1 MTVGIDMIKSDVK
14 KILIVDDDDVM
25 RQKIKRILKTSNY
38 ILSEADS
45 GESAQEILITEDFD
59 CVLLD
64 QRLGD
69 MDGTQLISL
78 INQEGKP
85 PCPVIMITG
94 QGDET
99 LAVEAMKRGA
109 YDYINKDNLEAVYL
123 LNVISAGIKWAE
135 VESRLKA
142 SQEKLEFLSMYDSL
156 TKLPNRQLFLDRLEH
171 ALLIS
176 RRDKSYFAVLMMD
189 LNLFK
194 EVNDTL
200 GHAAG
205 DELLVQVA
213 DRLKLIARASDTYA
227 RIGGDEYAGIL
238 YNMRSMDDA
247 CKVAEKINTAIQ
259 KPFQIH
265 GETVRVGISVGVS
278 LYHGQETDI
287 KALMAQAD
295 SSMYEAK
302 KGSLGYASYNETD
315 FAKSNPSL
323 MIASCL
329 AESLKNGEFY
339 MAYQP
344 QVDLVTGECCGV
356 EALARWDSPILGNI
370 PPDVFI
376 KIAERS
382 DIISALTYA
391 TFEMTFKQVK
401 SWEEHDLLMPVSI
414 NLSAKLLDK
423 KDLIANVIKL
433 LRQFKIHPELVT
445 LEVTETAL
453 MTSPKEAS
461 ITIQHLSDLGIN
473 ISIDDFGTG
482 FTSFTH
488 LRHFAL
494 NELKIDKL
502 FIKDL
507 KNDSRDSSIVH
518 SFVSLANGFGIK
530 LVAEGVEDE
539 EKLDLLKAAGC
550 TRAQGYWISRPI
562 NGEAIPSWLEEWNA
576 QRGQPEKRL
585 RVAV

>member
-1 MTVGIDMIKSDVK
+1 MSAINKEGR

-25 RQKIKRILKTSNY
+25 RQKIKRILHTTDY
-38 ILSEADS
+38 QFTEADS
-45 GESAQEILITEDFD
+45 GISAKEILKQQTFD

-69 MDGTQLISL
+69 IDGTEVISMINMDG
-78 INQEGKP
+78 NP

-94 QGDET
+94 MGDEK
-99 LAVEAMKRGA
+99 LAVEAMRRGA
-109 YDYINKDNLEAVYL
+109 YDYIRKDNLTAQYL
-123 LNVISAGIKWAE
+123 LNIISAGIKWAE
-135 VESRLKA
+135 VESQLKA
-142 SQEKLEFLSMYDSL
+142 SQKKLEFLSMYDSL
-156 TKLPNRQLFLDRLEH
+156 TELPNRQLFLDRLEH

-176 RRDKSYFAVLMMD
+176 QRDKSYFAVLMMD

-205 DELLVQVA
+205 DELLKLVA
-213 DRLKLIARASDTYA
+213 LRLKEIARASDTYA
-227 RIGGDEYAGIL
+227 RIGGDEFAGIL
-238 YNMRSMDDA
+238 YNMRSLEDA
-247 CKVAEKINTAIQ
+247 CKVAEKINQSIQ
-259 KPFQIH
+259 KPFRLL
-265 GETVRVGISVGVS
+265 GELVQVGISIGIA

-287 KALMAQAD
+287 KSLMAQAD

-302 KGSLGYASYNETD
+302 KGSLGYASYSEED
-315 FAKSNPSL
+315 FIKQNPSL

-329 AESLKNGEFY
+329 ADSLKKDEFY
-339 MAYQP
+339 MVYQP

-356 EALARWDSPILGNI
+356 EALARWDSPVLGNI

-376 KIAERS
+376 QIAERS
-382 DIISALTYA
+382 DVISNLTYA
-391 TFEMTFKQVK
+391 TFEMAFKQAK
-401 SWEEHDLLMPVSI
+401 AWEKQDLLMPVSI

-423 KDLIANVIKL
+423 KELITTIIEL
-433 LRQFKIHPELVT
+433 LDKYKVHAELLT

-453 MTSPKEAS
+453 MASPQEAS
-461 ITIQHLSDLGIN
+461 ITIQQLSDLGIN

-507 KNDSRDSSIVH
+507 RNDGRDSSIVH

-530 LVAEGVEDE
+530 LVAEGVEDA

-550 TRAQGYWISRPI
+550 TRAQGYWISKPML
-562 NGEAIPSWLEEWNA
+562 GDDIPSWLEEWNL

-585 RVAV
+585 RIAV

>member
-1 MTVGIDMIKSDVK
+1 MGTEKNAIR

-25 RQKIKRILKTSNY
+25 RQKIKRILNSSDYTF
-38 ILSEADS
+38 IEADS
-45 GESAQEILITEDFD
+45 GESAKKALSEELFD

-69 MDGTQLISL
+69 MDGTEVISM
-78 INQEGKP
+78 INADGNP

-94 QGDET
+94 MGDEK
-99 LAVEAMKRGA
+99 LAVEAMRRGA
-109 YDYINKDNLEAVYL
+109 YDYIRKDNLKAQYL
-123 LNVISAGIKWAE
+123 LNIISAGIKWAE
-135 VESRLKA
+135 VESQLKA
-142 SQEKLEFLSMYDSL
+142 SQKKLEFLSMYDSL
-156 TKLPNRQLFLDRLEH
+156 TELPNRQLFLDRLEH

-176 RRDKSYFAVLMMD
+176 RRDKSFFAVLMMD

-205 DELLVQVA
+205 DELLRVVA
-213 DRLKLIARASDTYA
+213 QRLKTIARASDTYA
-227 RIGGDEYAGIL
+227 RIGGDEFAGIL
-238 YNMRSMDDA
+238 YNMRSLEDA
-247 CKVAEKINTAIQ
+247 CKVAEKINAAIQ
-259 KPFQIH
+259 KPFRLQ
-265 GETVRVGISVGVS
+265 GEIVNVGISIGIA

-287 KALMAQAD
+287 KSLMAHAD

-302 KGSLGYASYNETD
+302 KGSLGYASFSEED
-315 FAKSNPSL
+315 FAKQNPSL
-323 MIASCL
+323 MIASSL
-329 AESLKNGEFY
+329 AESLHKGEFY
-339 MAYQP
+339 MVYQP

-356 EALARWDSPILGNI
+356 EALARWNSPILGNI

-382 DIISALTYA
+382 DVITSLTYA
-391 TFEMTFKQVK
+391 TFEMTFRQAKA
-401 SWEEHDLLMPVSI
+401 WEEAGLLMPISI

-423 KDLIANVIKL
+423 KGLIATIIEL
-433 LRQFKIHPELVT
+433 LDQYKVHPELLT

-453 MTSPKEAS
+453 MTSPQEAS
-461 ITIQHLSDLGIN
+461 ITIQQLSDLGIK

-507 KNDSRDSSIVH
+507 KNDGRDSSIVH

-530 LVAEGVEDE
+530 LVAEGVEDA

-550 TRAQGYWISRPI
+550 SRAQGYWISKPI
-562 NGEAIPSWLEEWNA
+562 EGDQIPSWLEDWNLE
-576 QRGQPEKRL
+576 RGQPEKRL
-585 RVAV
+585 RIAV

>member
-1 MTVGIDMIKSDVK
+1 MSAINKEGR

-25 RQKIKRILKTSNY
+25 RQKIKRILHTTDY
-38 ILSEADS
+38 QFTEADS
-45 GESAQEILITEDFD
+45 GISAKEILKQQTFD

-69 MDGTQLISL
+69 IDGTEVISMINMDG
-78 INQEGKP
+78 NP

-94 QGDET
+94 MGDEK
-99 LAVEAMKRGA
+99 LAVEAMRRGA
-109 YDYINKDNLEAVYL
+109 YDYIRKDNLTAQYL
-123 LNVISAGIKWAE
+123 LNIISAGIKWAE
-135 VESRLKA
+135 VESQLKA
-142 SQEKLEFLSMYDSL
+142 SQKKLEFLSMYDSL
-156 TKLPNRQLFLDRLEH
+156 TELPNRQLFLDRLEH

-176 RRDKSYFAVLMMD
+176 QRDKSYFAVLMMD

-205 DELLVQVA
+205 DELLKLVA
-213 DRLKLIARASDTYA
+213 QRLKEIARASDTYA
-227 RIGGDEYAGIL
+227 RIGGDEFAGIL
-238 YNMRSMDDA
+238 YNMRSLEDA
-247 CKVAEKINTAIQ
+247 CKVAEKINQSIQ
-259 KPFQIH
+259 KPFRLL
-265 GETVRVGISVGVS
+265 GELVHVGISIGIA

-287 KALMAQAD
+287 KSLMAQAD

-302 KGSLGYASYNETD
+302 KGSLGYASYSEED
-315 FAKSNPSL
+315 FIKQNPSL

-329 AESLKNGEFY
+329 ADSLKKDEFY
-339 MAYQP
+339 MVYQP

-356 EALARWDSPILGNI
+356 EALARWDSPVLGNI

-376 KIAERS
+376 QIAERS
-382 DIISALTYA
+382 DVICSLTYT
-391 TFEMTFKQVK
+391 TFEMAFKQAK
-401 SWEEHDLLMPVSI
+401 AWEKQDLLMPVSI

-423 KDLIANVIKL
+423 KELITTIIEL
-433 LRQFKIHPELVT
+433 LDKYKVHAELLT

-453 MTSPKEAS
+453 MASPQEAS
-461 ITIQHLSDLGIN
+461 ITIQQLSDLGIN

-507 KNDSRDSSIVH
+507 RNDGRDSSIVH

-530 LVAEGVEDE
+530 LVAEGVEDA

-550 TRAQGYWISRPI
+550 TRAQGYWISKPML
-562 NGEAIPSWLEEWNA
+562 GDDIPSWLEEWNL

-585 RVAV
+585 RIAV

>member
-1 MTVGIDMIKSDVK
+1 MGTEKNTIR

-25 RQKIKRILKTSNY
+25 RQKIKRILNSSDY
-38 ILSEADS
+38 IFIEADS
-45 GESAQEILITEDFD
+45 GESAKKVLREELFD

-69 MDGTQLISL
+69 MDGTEVISI
-78 INQEGKP
+78 INADDNL

-94 QGDET
+94 MGDEK
-99 LAVEAMKRGA
+99 LAVEAMRRGA
-109 YDYINKDNLEAVYL
+109 YDYIRKDNLKAQYL
-123 LNVISAGIKWAE
+123 LNIISAGIKWAE
-135 VESRLKA
+135 VESQLKA
-142 SQEKLEFLSMYDSL
+142 SQKKLEFLSMYDSL
-156 TKLPNRQLFLDRLEH
+156 TELPNRQLFLDRLEH

-176 RRDKSYFAVLMMD
+176 RRDKSFFAVLMMD

-205 DELLVQVA
+205 DELLRVVA
-213 DRLKLIARASDTYA
+213 QRLKTIARASDTYA
-227 RIGGDEYAGIL
+227 RIGGDEFAGIL
-238 YNMRSMDDA
+238 YNMRSLEDA
-247 CKVAEKINTAIQ
+247 CKVAEKINAAIQ
-259 KPFQIH
+259 KPFRLQ
-265 GETVRVGISVGVS
+265 GEIVNVGISIGIA
-278 LYHGQETDI
+278 LYHGQDTDI
-287 KALMAQAD
+287 KSLMAQAD
-295 SSMYEAK
+295 TSMYEAK
-302 KGSLGYASYNETD
+302 KGSLGYASYSEED
-315 FAKSNPSL
+315 FARQNPSL
-323 MIASCL
+323 MIASSL
-329 AESLKNGEFY
+329 AESLDKGEFY
-339 MAYQP
+339 MVYQP

-356 EALARWDSPILGNI
+356 EALARWNSPILGNI

-382 DIISALTYA
+382 DVITSLTYA
-391 TFEMTFKQVK
+391 TFEMTFRQAKE
-401 SWEEHDLLMPVSI
+401 WEKAGLLMPISI

-423 KDLIANVIKL
+423 KDLIGTIIEL
-433 LRQFKIHPELVT
+433 LDQYKVHPELLT
-445 LEVTETAL
+445 LEVTETSL
-453 MTSPKEAS
+453 MNSPQEAS
-461 ITIQHLSDLGIN
+461 ITIQQLSDLGIK

-507 KNDSRDSSIVH
+507 RNDGRDSSIVH

-530 LVAEGVEDE
+530 LVAEGVEDA

-550 TRAQGYWISRPI
+550 SRAQGYWISKPI
-562 NGEAIPSWLEEWNA
+562 EGDQIPSWLEDWNLE
-576 QRGQPEKRL
+576 RGQPEKRL
-585 RVAV
+585 RIAV